1 MFDQQGLSL
10 DQAPPVSVVF
20 GLFLTGALFGMLSGL
35 LVLYYGEDIFAPSSI
50 ATIILTHVLALGV
63 MMSFMLGA
71 LFQMLPVIAGIVL
84 QNPVSK
90 SNLVKILLILG
101 TLSLIVGFATHA
113 GFLFLLASV
122 LLGSSLLY
130 VAFSMGSK
138 LMRLSNHSA
147 SSRGMLYAISSLVA
161 LVLLALYMTTTYAQM
176 HNGGHFAAIKQMHY
190 TFALFGWVALLIVS
204 ISFQTIEMFY
214 VTPAYPR
221 ILGRYMPLG
230 IFILLVVFAIGSF
243 LGVTP
248 LVSTIQLL
256 LYLLLALY
264 AIFTLRRLSQRKRPL
279 TDATVWFWRIGMS
292 SLIASMLLLILHI
305 FISERVLFDF
315 AVVLFVSFV
324 LSVLFAMFYKI
335 VPFLTWFHL
344 NAQGYFTAPMMHE
357 VIHPK
362 TAKKH
367 MWIHLAMLSSLFVSV
382 FLPVLLYLSGILILL
397 SFGWITYQILHA
409 NKLYKHTQKTGERF
423 EMVMELPSD

>member
-20 GLFLTGALFGMLSGL
+20 GLFLTGAVFGILSGL
-35 LVLYYGEDIFAPSSI
+35 FVLYYGEGIFDPSSTT
-50 ATIILTHVLALGV
+50 TIILTHVLALGV
-63 MMSFMLGA
+63 MMPFMLGA

-84 QNPVSK
+84 QNPISK
-90 SNLVKILLILG
+90 SNLVKTLLIFG
-101 TLSLIVGFATHA
+101 TLSLIAGFATHA
-113 GFLFLLASV
+113 AFLFLFASV

-130 VAFSMGSK
+130 VAFAMGSK
-138 LMRLSNHSA
+138 LMRLKHHSA
-147 SSRGMLYAISSLVA
+147 SSRGMLYAILSLVT

-176 HNGGHFAAIKQMHY
+176 HSGNHFVAIKQMHY

-214 VTPAYPR
+214 VTPPYPH
-221 ILGRYMPLG
+221 ILSRYMPLG

-243 LGVTP
+243 LGVMP
-248 LVSTIQLL
+248 LVSATQLL
-256 LYLLLALY
+256 LYLLLVLY
-264 AIFTLRRLSQRKRPL
+264 AAITLRRLSQRKRPL
-279 TDATVWFWRIGMS
+279 TDATIWFWRIGMS
-292 SLIASMLLLILHI
+292 SLIVSMLLLFLHF
-305 FISERVLFDF
+305 FISKTVLFDL
-315 AVVLFVSFV
+315 AVVLFVSFA

-367 MWIHLAMLSSLFVSV
+367 MWIHLAMIAGLLASFL
-382 FLPVLLYLSGILILL
+382 LPVLLHLSGMVILL
-397 SFGWITYQILHA
+397 SFGWIAYQILHA
-409 NKLYKHTQKTGERF
+409 NKLYRHTQETGEKF
-423 EMVMELPSD
+423 EMNMEMPPH